1 MQNDKG
7 KGEIENKL
15 DKFVEQSFRR
25 FNLGPEDSMSKEN
38 SKTLMK
44 ELMIKH
50 MQGDAWDEQEF
61 DNIFNLFEEDDHHD
75 AAD

>member
-50 MQGDAWDEQEF
+50 MQGDAWDE
-61 DNIFNLFEEDDHHD
+61 
-75 AAD
+75 